1 MKNFLIF
8 LAGALTGAGV
18 GIFCYKKYKEYKAVI
33 DEETAEETAEE
44 TNNTDSE
51 TNIAEPVNNP
61 KKTSYN
67 TPMSISDEDLETE
80 KSKYSAC
87 FERYRNLKERDAAKE
102 ANAMNTTNGELEL
115 ISESDYR
122 MDVYPCYTYEY
133 HIESKE
139 LFDPNGDRIDDDYS
153 KIFGEYTDE
162 IIKVLEDPDGDSAI
176 YLRDHD
182 NEEDYEII
190 AVLS

>member
-8 LAGALTGAGV
+8 LAGALTGAGI
-18 GIFCYKKYKEYKAVI
+18 GIVCYKKYKEYKAVI
-33 DEETAEETAEE
+33 DEETAEETD
-44 TNNTDSE
+44 NTDSE

-61 KKTSYN
+61 EKASYN
-67 TPMSISDEDLETE
+67 TRMPISDEDLETE
-80 KSKYSAC
+80 KSQYSAC
-87 FERYRNLKERDAAKE
+87 FDRHRNLKDHDAAKE
-102 ANAMNTTNGELEL
+102 ANNMTTNNEGLEL
-115 ISESDYR
+115 IFERDYR

-153 KIFGEYTDE
+153 KVFGEYADE

>member
-8 LAGALTGAGV
+8 LAGALTGAGI
-18 GIFCYKKYKEYKAVI
+18 GIFCYKKYEEYKAVA
-33 DEETAEETAEE
+33 DEETIDE
-44 TNNTDSE
+44 DSE
-51 TNIAEPVNNP
+51 TNEHVNNP
-61 KKTSYN
+61 EKASYN
-67 TPMSISDEDLETE
+67 TQMSISDEDLDNENHE
-80 KSKYSAC
+80 YSAC
-87 FERYRNLKERDAAKE
+87 FERYQHLKEHDAAKE
-102 ANAMNTTNGELEL
+102 ANNMATNNEGLEL

-122 MDVYPCYTYEY
+122 MDIYPCYTYEY

-153 KIFGEYTDE
+153 KIFGEYADE
-162 IIKVLEDPDGDSAI
+162 IIKVLEDPDADSAI

>member
-18 GIFCYKKYKEYKAVI
+18 GIFCYKKYKEYTAVVN
-33 DEETAEETAEE
+33 EETAEETD
-44 TNNTDSE
+44 NTDSE

-61 KKTSYN
+61 EKASYN

-80 KSKYSAC
+80 KGQYSAC
-87 FERYRNLKERDAAKE
+87 FERYRNRKERDAAKE
-102 ANAMNTTNGELEL
+102 ANTMNTTNGELEL

-133 HIESKE
+133 HIEAKQ
-139 LFDPNGDRIDDDYS
+139 LFDPNGDRIDGEYNAV
-153 KIFGEYTDE
+153 FGEYADE
-162 IIKVLEDPDGDSAI
+162 IIKVLEDPDADSAI
-176 YLRDHD
+176 YLRDRN

>member
-8 LAGALTGAGV
+8 LAGALTGAGI
-18 GIFCYKKYKEYKAVI
+18 GIFCYKKYEEYKAVA
-33 DEETAEETAEE
+33 DEETIDE
-44 TNNTDSE
+44 DSE
-51 TNIAEPVNNP
+51 TNEHVNNP
-61 KKTSYN
+61 KKASYN
-67 TPMSISDEDLETE
+67 TQMSISDEDLETE
-80 KSKYSAC
+80 KGQYSAC

-102 ANAMNTTNGELEL
+102 ASTMNSTNGELEL
-115 ISESDYR
+115 ISEGDYR
-122 MDVYPCYTYEY
+122 MDIYPCYTYEY
-133 HIESKE
+133 HIESKQ

-153 KIFGEYTDE
+153 KIFGKYADE
-162 IIKVLEDPDGDSAI
+162 IIRVLEDPDGDSAI

>member
-8 LAGALTGAGV
+8 LAGALTGAGI
-18 GIFCYKKYKEYKAVI
+18 GIFCYKKYEEYKAI
-33 DEETAEETAEE
+33 TDEETIDEDPG
-44 TNNTDSE
+44 TNE
-51 TNIAEPVNNP
+51 HVNNP
-61 KKTSYN
+61 EKASYN

-80 KSKYSAC
+80 KSQYSAC

-102 ANAMNTTNGELEL
+102 ASTMNSTNGELEL
-115 ISESDYR
+115 ISEGDYR
-122 MDVYPCYTYEY
+122 MDIYPCYTYEY
-133 HIESKE
+133 HIESKQ

-153 KIFGEYTDE
+153 KIFGKYADE
-162 IIKVLEDPDGDSAI
+162 IIRVLEDPDGDSAI

>member
-8 LAGALTGAGV
+8 LAGALTGAGI
-18 GIFCYKKYKEYKAVI
+18 GIFCYKKYTEYKAIV
-33 DEETAEETAEE
+33 DEETAEERDNSDSV
-44 TNNTDSE
+44 TN
-51 TNIAEPVNNP
+51 EPINNP
-61 KKTSYN
+61 EKVSYN
-67 TPMSISDEDLETE
+67 APMSISDEDLETE
-80 KSKYSAC
+80 KSQYSAC

-102 ANAMNTTNGELEL
+102 ANTMNTTNGELEL

-133 HIESKE
+133 HIESKQ

-153 KIFGEYTDE
+153 KIFGEYADE
-162 IIKVLEDPDGDSAI
+162 IIKVLEDPDADSAI
-176 YLRDHD
+176 YLRDHN

>member
-8 LAGALTGAGV
+8 IAGALTGAGI
-18 GIFCYKKYKEYKAVI
+18 GIFCYKKYEEYKAVV
-33 DEETAEETAEE
+33 DEETIDE
-44 TNNTDSE
+44 DSE
-51 TNIAEPVNNP
+51 TNEHVNNP
-61 KKTSYN
+61 EKASYN

-80 KSKYSAC
+80 KGQYSAC

-102 ANAMNTTNGELEL
+102 ASTMNSTNGELEL
-115 ISESDYR
+115 ISEGDYR
-122 MDVYPCYTYEY
+122 MDIYPCYTYEY
-133 HIESKE
+133 HIESKQ
-139 LFDPNGDRIDDDYS
+139 LVDPNGDRIDDDYS
-153 KIFGEYTDE
+153 KIFGKYADE
-162 IIKVLEDPDGDSAI
+162 IIRVLEDPDGDSAI

>member
-8 LAGALTGAGV
+8 LAGALTGAGI
-18 GIFCYKKYKEYKAVI
+18 GIFCYKKYEEYKAVV
-33 DEETAEETAEE
+33 DEETIDE
-44 TNNTDSE
+44 DSE
-51 TNIAEPVNNP
+51 TNEHVNNP
-61 KKTSYN
+61 EKASYN

-80 KSKYSAC
+80 KGQYSAC

-102 ANAMNTTNGELEL
+102 ASTMNSTNGELEL
-115 ISESDYR
+115 ISEGDYR
-122 MDVYPCYTYEY
+122 MDIYPCYTYEY
-133 HIESKE
+133 HIESKQ

-153 KIFGEYTDE
+153 KIFGKYADE
-162 IIKVLEDPDGDSAI
+162 IIRVLEDPDGDSAI

>member
-1 MKNFLIF
+1 MKHFLIF
-8 LAGALTGAGV
+8 LAGALTGAGI
-18 GIFCYKKYKEYKAVI
+18 GIFCDKKYEEYKAVI
-33 DEETAEETAEE
+33 DEETAEETD
-44 TNNTDSE
+44 NTDSE

-61 KKTSYN
+61 EKASYN

-80 KSKYSAC
+80 KGQYSAC

-102 ANAMNTTNGELEL
+102 ASTMNSTNGELEL
-115 ISESDYR
+115 ISEGDYR
-122 MDVYPCYTYEY
+122 MDIYPCYTYEY
-133 HIESKE
+133 HIESKQ

-153 KIFGEYTDE
+153 KIFGKYADE
-162 IIKVLEDPDGDSAI
+162 IIRVLEDPDGDSAI

>member
-8 LAGALTGAGV
+8 LAGALTGAGI
-18 GIFCYKKYKEYKAVI
+18 GIFCYKKYEEYRAI
-33 DEETAEETAEE
+33 ADEEVANEETDDLESK
-44 TNNTDSE
+44 TTGSE
-51 TNIAEPVNNP
+51 TRHEPEKV
-61 KKTSYN
+61 SYN

-80 KSKYSAC
+80 KGQYSAC
-87 FERYRNLKERDAAKE
+87 FERYRNLKERDTAKE
-102 ANAMNTTNGELEL
+102 ASTMNSTNGELEL
-115 ISESDYR
+115 ISEGDYR
-122 MDVYPCYTYEY
+122 MDIYPCYTYEY
-133 HIESKE
+133 HIESKQ

-153 KIFGEYTDE
+153 KIFGKYADE
-162 IIKVLEDPDGDSAI
+162 IIRVLEDPDGDSAI

>member
-18 GIFCYKKYKEYKAVI
+18 GIFCYKKYEEYKAVI
-33 DEETAEETAEE
+33 DEETAEETD
-44 TNNTDSE
+44 NTDSE

-61 KKTSYN
+61 EKTSYN
-67 TPMSISDEDLETE
+67 TPMPISDEDLETE

-87 FERYRNLKERDAAKE
+87 FERYQNLKERDAAKGE
-102 ANAMNTTNGELEL
+102 NAMNTTNGELEL

-153 KIFGEYTDE
+153 KIFGKYTDE
-162 IIKVLEDPDGDSAI
+162 IIRVLEDPDGDSAI

>member
-8 LAGALTGAGV
+8 IAGALTGAGI
-18 GIFCYKKYKEYKAVI
+18 GIFCYKKYAEYKAVV
-33 DEETAEETAEE
+33 DEETIDEDPG
-44 TNNTDSE
+44 TNE
-51 TNIAEPVNNP
+51 HVNNP
-61 KKTSYN
+61 EKASYN

-80 KSKYSAC
+80 KGQYSAC

-102 ANAMNTTNGELEL
+102 ASTMNSTNGELEL
-115 ISESDYR
+115 ISEGDYR
-122 MDVYPCYTYEY
+122 MDIYPCYTYEY
-133 HIESKE
+133 HIESKQ

-153 KIFGEYTDE
+153 KIFGKYADE
-162 IIKVLEDPDGDSAI
+162 IIRVLEDPDGDSAI

>member
-8 LAGALTGAGV
+8 LAGALTGAGI
-18 GIFCYKKYKEYKAVI
+18 GIFCYKKYAEHKAVA
-33 DEETAEETAEE
+33 DEETIDE
-44 TNNTDSE
+44 DSE
-51 TNIAEPVNNP
+51 TNEHINNP
-61 KKTSYN
+61 EKASYN
-67 TPMSISDEDLETE
+67 TPMPIPDEDLETE
-80 KSKYSAC
+80 KSQYSAC

-102 ANAMNTTNGELEL
+102 ANTMNTTNGELEL

-153 KIFGEYTDE
+153 KIFGEYTNE

-176 YLRDHD
+176 YLRDHG

>member
-8 LAGALTGAGV
+8 LAGALTGAGI
-18 GIFCYKKYKEYKAVI
+18 GIFCYKKYEEYKAVV
-33 DEETAEETAEE
+33 DEETAEETD
-44 TNNTDSE
+44 NTDSE
-51 TNIAEPVNNP
+51 TNELVNNP
-61 KKTSYN
+61 EKVSYN
-67 TPMSISDEDLETE
+67 TQMPISDEDLDDENHE
-80 KSKYSAC
+80 YSAC
-87 FERYRNLKERDAAKE
+87 FERYRNLKERDTAKE
-102 ANAMNTTNGELEL
+102 ANTMNSTNGELEL

-133 HIESKE
+133 HINSKE

-153 KIFGEYTDE
+153 KIFGEYADE
-162 IIKVLEDPDGDSAI
+162 IIKVLEDPDADSAI

>member
-8 LAGALTGAGV
+8 LAGALTGAGI
-18 GIFCYKKYKEYKAVI
+18 GIFCYKKYAEYKAVV
-33 DEETAEETAEE
+33 DEETIDEDPG
-44 TNNTDSE
+44 TNE
-51 TNIAEPVNNP
+51 HINNP
-61 KKTSYN
+61 EKASYN
-67 TPMSISDEDLETE
+67 TPISISDEDLETE
-80 KSKYSAC
+80 KGQYSAC

-102 ANAMNTTNGELEL
+102 ASTMNSTNGELEL
-115 ISESDYR
+115 ISEGDYR
-122 MDVYPCYTYEY
+122 MDIYPCYTYEY
-133 HIESKE
+133 HIESKQ

-153 KIFGEYTDE
+153 KIFGKYADE
-162 IIKVLEDPDGDSAI
+162 IIRVLEDPDGDSAI

>member
-8 LAGALTGAGV
+8 LAGALTGAGI
-18 GIFCYKKYKEYKAVI
+18 GIFCYKKYTEYKAVA
-33 DEETAEETAEE
+33 DEE
-44 TNNTDSE
+44 TNNENSE
-51 TNIAEPVNNP
+51 TNEHANNP
-61 KKTSYN
+61 EKVSYN
-67 TPMSISDEDLETE
+67 MQIPISDEDLDNENHE
-80 KSKYSAC
+80 YSAC
-87 FERYRNLKERDAAKE
+87 FERYQHLKEHDAAKE
-102 ANAMNTTNGELEL
+102 ANNMATNNEGLEL

-122 MDVYPCYTYEY
+122 MDIYPCYTYEY
-133 HIESKE
+133 HINSKQ

-153 KIFGEYTDE
+153 KIFGEYADE
-162 IIKVLEDPDGDSAI
+162 IIKVLEDPDADSAI

>member
-8 LAGALTGAGV
+8 LAGALTGAGI
-18 GIFCYKKYKEYKAVI
+18 GIFCYKKYTEYKAI
-33 DEETAEETAEE
+33 ANEETAEETDNADSV
-44 TNNTDSE
+44 TN
-51 TNIAEPVNNP
+51 EPVNNP
-61 KKTSYN
+61 EKMSYN

-80 KSKYSAC
+80 KSQYSAC
-87 FERYRNLKERDAAKE
+87 FERYRNLKERDAVKE
-102 ANAMNTTNGELEL
+102 ANTMNTTNGELEL

-133 HIESKE
+133 HIESKQ
-139 LFDPNGDRIDDDYS
+139 LFDPNGDRIDGEYDAV
-153 KIFGEYTDE
+153 FGEYADE
-162 IIKVLEDPDGDSAI
+162 IIKVLEDPDADSAI
-176 YLRDHD
+176 YLRDHN

>member
-1 MKNFLIF
+1 MKHFLIF
-8 LAGALTGAGV
+8 LAGALTGAGI

-33 DEETAEETAEE
+33 DEETAEETDNA
-44 TNNTDSE
+44 DSE
-51 TNIAEPVNNP
+51 TNEPINKPEKV
-61 KKTSYN
+61 SYN

-80 KSKYSAC
+80 KNQYSAC

-102 ANAMNTTNGELEL
+102 ANTMNSINEGLEL
-115 ISESDYR
+115 IFERDYR

-133 HIESKE
+133 HIESKQ

-153 KIFGEYTDE
+153 KIFGEHANE
-162 IIKVLEDPDGDSAI
+162 IIQILEDPDADSAI

>member
-8 LAGALTGAGV
+8 LAGALTGAGI
-18 GIFCYKKYKEYKAVI
+18 GIFCYKKYEEYKAVI
-33 DEETAEETAEE
+33 DEETAEETD
-44 TNNTDSE
+44 NTDSE

-61 KKTSYN
+61 KKASYN
-67 TPMSISDEDLETE
+67 TQMPISDEDLETE
-80 KSKYSAC
+80 KSQYSAC
-87 FERYRNLKERDAAKE
+87 FERYRNLKEHDVAKE
-102 ANAMNTTNGELEL
+102 ANTMTTKNEGLEL
-115 ISESDYR
+115 ISEGNYR
-122 MDVYPCYTYEY
+122 MDIYPCYTYEY
-133 HIESKE
+133 HIESKQ

-153 KIFGEYTDE
+153 SVFGDYADE
-162 IIKVLEDPDGDSAI
+162 IIKVLEDPDADSAI

>member
-8 LAGALTGAGV
+8 LAGALTGAGI
-18 GIFCYKKYKEYKAVI
+18 GIFCYKKYEEYKAVT
-33 DEETAEETAEE
+33 DEETTEETDNLESK
-44 TNNTDSE
+44 TTSSE
-51 TNIAEPVNNP
+51 TRHEPEKV
-61 KKTSYN
+61 SYN
-67 TPMSISDEDLETE
+67 TPMSISDEDLEAE
-80 KSKYSAC
+80 KSQYSAC
-87 FERYRNLKERDAAKE
+87 FERYQHLKEHDAAKE
-102 ANAMNTTNGELEL
+102 ANNVATNNEELEL

-153 KIFGEYTDE
+153 KIFGKYTDE
-162 IIKVLEDPDGDSAI
+162 IIRVLEDPDGDSAI

>member
-8 LAGALTGAGV
+8 LAGALTGAGI
-18 GIFCYKKYKEYKAVI
+18 GIFCYKKYTEYKAIV
-33 DEETAEETAEE
+33 DEETAEETDNSDSV
-44 TNNTDSE
+44 TN
-51 TNIAEPVNNP
+51 EPINNP
-61 KKTSYN
+61 EKVSYN
-67 TPMSISDEDLETE
+67 MPMSISDEDLETE
-80 KSKYSAC
+80 KSQYSAC

-102 ANAMNTTNGELEL
+102 ANTMNTTNGELEL

-133 HIESKE
+133 HIESKQ

-153 KIFGEYTDE
+153 KIFGEYADE
-162 IIKVLEDPDGDSAI
+162 IIKVLEDPDADSAI
-176 YLRDHD
+176 YLRDHN

>member
-1 MKNFLIF
+1 MKNFIIF
-8 LAGALTGAGV
+8 IAGALTGAGI
-18 GIFCYKKYKEYKAVI
+18 GIFCYKKYEEYKAAV
-33 DEETAEETAEE
+33 DEETVDE
-44 TNNTDSE
+44 DSE
-51 TNIAEPVNNP
+51 TNEPINNP
-61 KKTSYN
+61 EKASYN

-80 KSKYSAC
+80 KSQYSAC
-87 FERYRNLKERDAAKE
+87 FERYRNLKEHDAAKE
-102 ANAMNTTNGELEL
+102 ANNMTTNNEGLEL
-115 ISESDYR
+115 IFERDYR
-122 MDVYPCYTYEY
+122 MDIYPCYTYEY

-153 KIFGEYTDE
+153 KIFGEYANE
-162 IIKVLEDPDGDSAI
+162 IIKVLEDPDSDSAI

>member
-8 LAGALTGAGV
+8 LAGALTGAGI
-18 GIFCYKKYKEYKAVI
+18 GIFCYKKYTEYKAIV
-33 DEETAEETAEE
+33 DEETAEETD
-44 TNNTDSE
+44 NTDSE
-51 TNIAEPVNNP
+51 TNIAEPINNSE
-61 KKTSYN
+61 KVSYS

-80 KSKYSAC
+80 KSQYSAC
-87 FERYRNLKERDAAKE
+87 FERYQNLKERDAAKG
-102 ANAMNTTNGELEL
+102 ANTMNTTNEGLEL

-133 HIESKE
+133 HIESKQ
-139 LFDPNGDRIDDDYS
+139 LFDPNGDRIDGEYDTV
-153 KIFGEYTDE
+153 FGEYADE